1 MHQRWIAL
9 GALALVI
16 AALPA
21 RAADFARL
29 RLLVERGNAGAYSVA
44 RTLSIDHAGNP
55 DFDYLYG
62 RAALAAGH
70 PDEAI
75 FALQRVLIVRPA
87 DDLARLALAQAYA
100 RTGEKVS
107 AEHELDIVLAH
118 DPAPNIAK
126 NAADL
131 RSSLKRP
138 LRAAKS
144 RSFVE
149 FGLGYD
155 SNVNAAPSATL
166 LALPPG
172 TVQPLSANIDYYPA
186 NLVLDPN
193 YQAKSDGFG
202 RLAFGL
208 NTYQP
213 FASREF
219 AFGNV
224 AGYENANFNES
235 QFDTTLVNFVGGG
248 GIDFGRNRFSLP
260 LYHQEF
266 LVDHRRYRQ
275 YDALG
280 LAWTYRLEAASLV
293 SLSGQYGDYSYQD
306 QLPQDTDSGVVAL
319 GFSQEFS
326 IASKPRLGGSLYRGT
341 DVAKNPL
348 YSNFG
353 RRYYGV
359 AVEGSYSAFIHQRPY
374 VSVLYQHSNYDGPDP
389 GIPLIRQENF
399 SRIAAGWNWQF
410 QPNWGLRVEANY
422 TENSSNITL
431 YEYHRSQF
439 YISTRHD
446 FR

>member
-1 MHQRWIAL
+1 MQRRWVAL
-9 GALALVI
+9 GALVFAITALS
-16 AALPA
+16 A
-21 RAADFARL
+21 RAADFTHL
-29 RLLVERGNAGAYSVA
+29 EHLVESGDATAYSVA
-44 RTLSIDHAGNP
+44 RTLSVNHAGNP

-75 FALQRVLIVRPA
+75 FALQRVLIVRSA
-87 DDLARLALAQAYA
+87 DDRARLALAQAYA

-107 AEHELDIVLAH
+107 AERELDIVLAH
-118 DPAPNIAK
+118 HPAPEIAK
-126 NAADL
+126 NAAAL

-155 SNVNAAPSATL
+155 SNVNAAPSATV
-166 LALPPG
+166 LALPAG
-172 TVQPLSANIDYYPA
+172 TVQPISAYAAYYPA

-193 YQAKSDGFG
+193 YQSKGDGFG

-219 AFGNV
+219 AFGSV
-224 AGYENANFNES
+224 AGYENANFSEG
-235 QFDTTLVNFVGGG
+235 QFDTTLVNLVGGA

-280 LAWTYRLEAASLV
+280 LAWTYRLEAASLI

-306 QLPQDTDSGVVAL
+306 QSPQDTDSGVVAL
-319 GFSQEFS
+319 SWSQEFTT
-326 IASKPRLGGSLYRGT
+326 ASEPRLSGSLYRGT
-341 DVAKNPL
+341 DAAKNGL

-359 AVEGSYSAFIHQRPY
+359 AAEGSYSAFIHQRPY
-374 VSVLYQHSNYDGPDP
+374 ASVLYQHSDYDGADP
-389 GIPLIRQENF
+389 GIPRVRKENF
-399 SRIAAGWNWQF
+399 SRLAAGWNWQF
-410 QPNWGLRVEANY
+410 RPDWGLRVEANY
-422 TENSSNITL
+422 TVNSSNITL

-439 YISTRHD
+439 YISMRHD